1 MERNWLFIVSNAATL
16 ALTAAG
22 LSALLLAM

>member
-1 MERNWLFIVSNAATL
+1 MERNWLFIVSIAATL